1 MNTRTSLIIVTLS
14 LALGGL
20 VDAHPVPT
28 PATSSEFSP
37 TFHEWIAKDSD
48 NICGISA
55 LKRVTNPSLVDYE
68 QLFESTPQIKE
79 MKRRDIDPDS
89 TEGKALRKGAQT
101 LITKSSELVRVAK
114 GHCSVWKAIAN
125 KDGRTIPDVT
135 QDVLERF

>member
-1 MNTRTSLIIVTLS
+1 MKIRSSLIIVTLS

-28 PATSSEFSP
+28 PATPSGPS

-55 LKRVTNPSLVDYE
+55 LKRVTNPSLVDYD
-68 QLFESTPQIKE
+68 QLFASTPQIKE

-114 GHCSVWKAIAN
+114 GHCSVWKVISHQ
-125 KDGRTIPDVT
+125 DGRKIPDVT